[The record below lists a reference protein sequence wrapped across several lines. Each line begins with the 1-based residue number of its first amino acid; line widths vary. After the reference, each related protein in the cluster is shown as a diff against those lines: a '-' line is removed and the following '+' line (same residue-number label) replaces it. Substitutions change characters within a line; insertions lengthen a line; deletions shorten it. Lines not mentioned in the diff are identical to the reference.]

1 MTLFQQQRPAYIS
14 ICKEQFVIDCI
25 PHDYLSVFIVKTQ
38 PIRKFFRDGK
48 LQCYSMDAKISR
60 NKKYC
65 VFCDDAWRCHKKI
78 RLSMLKVDRM
88 QPLILDINPASFQGL
103 QKVIEQY
110 NDSFESIPITLKII
124 YDEKDRKVVEFIPDD
139 SAVSAT

>member
-1 MTLFQQQRPAYIS
+1 MTLFQQQRPSYIS
-14 ICKEQFVIDCI
+14 IRKEQFVIDNI
-25 PHDYLSVFIVKTQ
+25 PHDYLSVLIVKTQ

-60 NKKYC
+60 NKKHC

-78 RLSMLKVDRM
+78 RLSMLKINQM

-103 QKVIEQY
+103 QNIMEQY
-110 NDSFESIPITLKII
+110 KDSFDSIPIALKII
-124 YDEKDRKVVEFIPDD
+124 YDEKDRKVVEFIPDG
-139 SAVSAT
+139 SAVSPP

>member
-1 MTLFQQQRPAYIS
+1 MTLFQQQQPVYIS
-14 ICKEQFVIDCI
+14 IRKEQFVIDNI

-78 RLSMLKVDRM
+78 RLSMFETDTM
-88 QPLILDINPASFQGL
+88 QPFVLDINPASFQGL
-103 QKVIEQY
+103 QKLLEQY
-110 NDSFESIPITLKII
+110 NDSFDSIPVTLKII
-124 YDEKDRKVVEFIPDD
+124 YDEQDLKVIEFIPDD
-139 SAVSAT
+139 TSASET